1 MEFGV
6 KKVAFALFSF
16 LVLMAVCLL
25 LGLFVEQF
33 SFMKMDNP
41 TFALITVPAFFLGFL
56 LPEALLKYF
65 GEEPFG
71 FALSVPVI
79 FVFLTVAGFV
89 VSVSIFL
96 PALYGSSN
104 LDFAVNVFSPK
115 EMSFDTQ
122 YLEDGTAKT
131 ILIYNPCL
139 MLVNSAVIFVAIFGF
154 FGILTANIFDW
165 YRKEHCKEQKSKGN

>member
-71 FALSVPVI
+71 FALSVPAI

-104 LDFAVNVFSPK
+104 LDFAMDLFSPK
-115 EMSFDTQ
+115 EISFATSSF
-122 YLEDGTAKT
+122 EDGTSKT
-131 ILIYNPCL
+131 ILTYNPGL

-154 FGILTANIFDW
+154 FGILTANMFDW
-165 YRKEHCKEQKSKGN
+165 YRTEESKTQESKGN

>member
-79 FVFLTVAGFV
+79 FVFLTIAGFF
-89 VSVSIFL
+89 VSVSMFL

-104 LDFAVNVFSPK
+104 LVFAMDLFSPK
-115 EMSFDTQ
+115 EISFDTSSF
-122 YLEDGTAKT
+122 EDGAAKT
-131 ILIYNPCL
+131 ILIYNPGL

-154 FGILTANIFDW
+154 FGILTANMFDR
-165 YRKEHCKEQKSKGN
+165 YRTEESKTQESKGN